1 MTPKLKLPAA
11 SKTYGWPE
19 KIETDQ
25 IIKAEA
31 HCTICTVFLED
42 NTAAVVKMYY
52 RRGFLNFLR
61 GTLLNFRAQR
71 EYRILKNLASCR
83 IPCSLPLFWTR
94 GYCRQYG
101 FYELICTRRILDA
114 VSLRT
119 FLSSG
124 SLKGQSVDFGPLFQ
138 SLCNMH
144 RCGIYHG
151 ALSTKNILV
160 VATGRTCP
168 ECFLIDLARGWLFP
182 RSIFGSRIASFD
194 LAKLVRNIES
204 HLGRGYCRPFLV
216 QYGLG
221 KEAIETL
228 YRNTYRYKSYSR
240 KHKRLKNY
248 LKVKVFCFAVL
259 TQLSQRLK

>member
-11 SKTYGWPE
+11 SKTYGWPDE
-19 KIETDQ
+19 IETDQ

-31 HCTICTVFLED
+31 HCIICAVLLED

-71 EYRILKNLASCR
+71 EYRILRKLADGG
-83 IPCSLPLFWTR
+83 IPCSLPLFWNR
-94 GYCRQYG
+94 GYCRRYG
-101 FYELICTRRILDA
+101 FYELICTRRIPEA
-114 VSLRT
+114 VPLGT

-124 SLKGQSVDFGPLFQ
+124 SLRGLNVDFGPLFQ
-138 SLCNMH
+138 SLCKMH
-144 RCGIYHG
+144 HAGVYHG

-160 VATGRTCP
+160 VATAKTHPACH
-168 ECFLIDLARGWLFP
+168 LIDLARGWLFP
-182 RSIFGSRIASFD
+182 CSIFGSRMASFD

-204 HLGRGYCRPFLV
+204 HLGQGYCRPFLV
-216 QYGLG
+216 QYGLR

-228 YRNTYRYKSYSR
+228 YRDTYRYKSYSR
-240 KHKRLKNY
+240 KQKLIKNY
-248 LKVKVFCFAVL
+248 LKVKVFFFAVL